1 MLLTKDNRD
10 METRDAGTE
19 SLVDDAA
26 GSARVAAETVN
37 KAVRDTA
44 QKYLSAVGINLSLQ
58 DVEERIRGRALF
70 SFGIAAAI
78 GFVLGGGLATRPG
91 VMMVGLFGRTA
102 ARRAA
107 MNAGRQVSQAAG
119 SFA

>member
-1 MLLTKDNRD
+1 
-10 METRDAGTE
+10 METSYDGTE

-26 GSARVAAETVN
+26 GSASMAAETAN

-44 QKYLSAVGINLSLQ
+44 QKYLNAAGINVNLQ

-91 VMMVGLFGRTA
+91 VMMLGLFGRNA
-102 ARRAA
+102 ARQAA
-107 MNAGRQVSQAAG
+107 TNMGRKVSQAAG
-119 SFA
+119 SLA